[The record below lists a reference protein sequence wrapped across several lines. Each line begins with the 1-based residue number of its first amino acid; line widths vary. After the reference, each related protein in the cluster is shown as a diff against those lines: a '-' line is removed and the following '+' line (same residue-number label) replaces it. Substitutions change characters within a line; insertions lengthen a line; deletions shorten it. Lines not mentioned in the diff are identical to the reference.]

1 MTCSAVAIRVSQ
13 KFGWKSLLKALAFTC
28 LYSVIGL
35 VCTFAMLLQ
44 TGALRDLRNF
54 QDPQMVHVPFWQ
66 TSYAFVGI
74 VSSAITAGLF
84 GRAILKAKAIENLWL
99 AVGAGFVNVIPFALI
114 AVPQYAMFAPIMCL
128 KAAWLFFPLCLI
140 CHFLMKVVGR
150 SIYRKEMLSA

>member
-1 MTCSAVAIRVSQ
+1 M
-13 KFGWKSLLKALAFTC
+13 KALAFAG

-44 TGALRDLRNF
+44 TSALRDLRMLA
-54 QDPQMVHVPFWQ
+54 DPQMVHAPFWQ
-66 TSYAFVGI
+66 ASYAYVGI
-74 VSSAITAGLF
+74 LSSAITSALF

-99 AVGAGFVNVIPFALI
+99 AVGAGFVNVILFALI

-128 KAAWLFFPLCLI
+128 EAAWLFLPLCLI

-150 SIYRKEMLSA
+150 RIYRKEMLSA